1 MYRFFIICTILLSIC
16 CQTETCA
23 QEETNDLSLSF
34 TEEMA
39 LDSLS
44 IFNLIDSLLNME
56 ELGSQLAINV
66 GYISRITS
74 SGRDLDVNQF
84 GFNVGA
90 SYYHKSGF
98 FSSISGF
105 WYSDFDPKYNLTA
118 LSVGYIG
125 FIGSKFAYIG
135 SYDHSFFHGE
145 DNPGFTNTLN
155 ASAIFDFKFI
165 EPNLDYNFYF
175 GSETAHRI
183 NPGITFDIKKQH
195 WLIFESISF
204 RPSFSLIFGN
214 STIVN
219 NKFRTTDDE
228 VFNQFL
234 EERPR
239 LKTFLESDPT
249 DEELERF
256 LQFFPRAARF
266 LETENKNVFGLMNY
280 GFTAPIAL
288 NMGDISFI
296 ISYTYNIPVELPGE
310 LFELSPND
318 YISLSLSY
326 KFKL

>member
-1 MYRFFIICTILLSIC
+1 MYRLIILCTIILCLFNPKNVIAQEDTDLSIAL
-16 CQTETCA
+16 TDE
-23 QEETNDLSLSF
+23 L
-34 TEEMA
+34 A

-56 ELGSQLAINV
+56 ELGAQLAVNV

-84 GFNVGA
+84 GLNLGA

-98 FSSISGF
+98 FGSLNGF

-118 LSVGYIG
+118 ISLGYIG
-125 FIGSKFAYIG
+125 FIGTKFAYIA

-145 DNPGFTNTLN
+145 DVSSFNNTLN
-155 ASAIFDFKFI
+155 TSAIFDFNFI
-165 EPNLDYNFYF
+165 EPSIDYSFYF
-175 GSETAHRI
+175 GEETAHRI
-183 NPGITFDIKKQH
+183 NPGITFDFKKKN
-195 WLIFESISF
+195 WLIFETVSF

-214 STIVN
+214 TTIVN
-219 NKFRTTDDE
+219 NKFRTTDDLQ
-228 VFNQFL
+228 FNRFL

-239 LKTFLESDPT
+239 LKAFLESNPSE
-249 DEELERF
+249 EELDRF
-256 LQFFPRAARF
+256 LAFFPRAERF
-266 LETENKNVFGLMNY
+266 LETEDKNVFGLMNY
-280 GFTAPIAL
+280 GISIPISF
-288 NMGDISFI
+288 NMGNVDFI
-296 ISYTYNIPVELPGE
+296 VSYTYNIPVELPGE